1 MDDRRRF
8 ADAVSL
14 GHIDHISITIPSEL
28 DSGEWVLPPK
38 IHAADAGQCLGIS
51 IASQAMASSAT
62 GRCDLNR
69 APVLPG
75 GPSHIKGVGW
85 RNIPPGVWAA
95 PNGSINPVGISPS
108 RTP

>member
-28 DSGEWVLPPK
+28 DGGEWVLPPK

-85 RNIPPGVWAA
+85 RNIPPASWGDCATRVT
-95 PNGSINPVGISPS
+95 PVELSQ
-108 RTP
+108 